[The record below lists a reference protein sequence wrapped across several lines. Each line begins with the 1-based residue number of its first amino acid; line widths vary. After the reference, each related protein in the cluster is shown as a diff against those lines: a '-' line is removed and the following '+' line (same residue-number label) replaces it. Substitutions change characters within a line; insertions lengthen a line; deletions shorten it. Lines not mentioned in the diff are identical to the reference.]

1 VGILIIFVAGLL
13 AGQTM
18 TRNSPTAT
26 PGTTLTVSGPIIDAK
41 TGATVTADVYVD
53 NRLMQ
58 DDVDRIEVV
67 VLLRADRPIEIW
79 VAATGYQPWALA
91 IRGGGTDKRMEGP
104 VPMVPVETKG
114 QAPSVSAQTTIGRLL
129 WVSLK
134 ISRPFVTAWPSPGG
148 TALPLAVGKSQNA

>member
-41 TGATVTADVYVD
+41 TGAAVTADVYVD
-53 NRLMQ
+53 NQLMQ

-67 VLLRADRPIEIW
+67 VPLRADQPTELRVE
-79 VAATGYQPWALA
+79 AAGYQPWGVT
-91 IRGGGTDKRMEGP
+91 IRGGGKDKRMEGP
-104 VPMVPVETKG
+104 VWMVPEEL
-114 QAPSVSAQTTIGRLL
+114 TT
-129 WVSLK
+129 
-134 ISRPFVTAWPSPGG
+134 RPKT
-148 TALPLAVGKSQNA
+148 